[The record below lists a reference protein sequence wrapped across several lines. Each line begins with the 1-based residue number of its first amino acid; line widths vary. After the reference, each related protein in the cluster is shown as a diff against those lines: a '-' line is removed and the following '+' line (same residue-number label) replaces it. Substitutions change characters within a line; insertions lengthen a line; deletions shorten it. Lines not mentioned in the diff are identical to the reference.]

1 LLLERGGLTDL
12 WTEAWPRV
20 ISSDV
25 TRQALERSANEL
37 PEASLALA
45 HAAVAA
51 LHVADIGS

>member
-1 LLLERGGLTDL
+1 
-12 WTEAWPRV
+12 V